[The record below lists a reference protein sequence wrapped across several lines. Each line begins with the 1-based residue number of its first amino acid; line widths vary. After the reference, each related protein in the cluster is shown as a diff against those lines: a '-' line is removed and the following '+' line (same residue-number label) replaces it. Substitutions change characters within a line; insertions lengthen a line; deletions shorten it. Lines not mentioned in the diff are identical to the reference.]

1 MATYIGYDIGSTKI
15 QCRRL
20 NKHRRYQSVRV
31 FSSLTPVPIRSWFKN
46 KKNLK
51 LVTDAVT
58 QPSTGLAAS
67 RSFLT
72 GQVVSQVFHWA
83 LSRQGQ
89 RGLCPGVSVTAMQTP
104 ALLLFSPMA
113 HSTDVREFKSL
124 FSLFF
129 LLLAFLTSLL
139 LASFIFTPGNLFFFS
154 IFKVTSACCHWARG
168 RVHHRQTNTFTLT
181 TYPNLKNM
189 PLDDGRS
196 QITRRKPTQR
206 EETPK
211 RQVPA
216 RFKLGPSYSAATI
229 STTETT

>member
-1 MATYIGYDIGSTKI
+1 MIPMATYIGYDIGSTKI

-46 KKNLK
+46 KNKKKNIK

-72 GQVVSQVFHWA
+72 GQVVWQVFHWA

-89 RGLCPGVSVTAMQTP
+89 RALCPGVAHGVSVTAMQTP

-129 LLLAFLTSLL
+129 FCLLSWL
-139 LASFIFTPGNLFFFS
+139 
-154 IFKVTSACCHWARG
+154 VYC
-168 RVHHRQTNTFTLT
+168 
-181 TYPNLKNM
+181 
-189 PLDDGRS
+189 
-196 QITRRKPTQR
+196 
-206 EETPK
+206 
-211 RQVPA
+211 
-216 RFKLGPSYSAATI
+216 
-229 STTETT
+229 